1 MIFRLSQKL
10 QSKIKAGPLSTKPLA
25 ANPYADWSS
34 HVFTADRAQYV
45 LLTNTRSLYSCV
57 LHGRGITDD
66 DAFIKRAFAVI
77 REFMEDDGQSF
88 VYTKFIAPESGV
100 ISFAKALDRSVT
112 GSMNDLIQCAKVW
125 LVEQELSPFDVGFK
139 LNDMP
144 MSALQ
149 YANPR
154 EAFKSL
160 ADIGSPHL
168 NGRVRTN
175 ET

>member
-10 QSKIKAGPLSTKPLA
+10 QSKIKAGALSTKPLA
-25 ANPYADWSS
+25 ANLYADWSS
-34 HVFTADRAQYV
+34 HVFTADRAQYI

-77 REFMEDDGQSF
+77 REFLEDDGQSF

-125 LVEQELSPFDVGFK
+125 LVEEELSPFDVGFK

-144 MSALQ
+144 MSALR
-149 YANPR
+149 YAKPR
-154 EAFKSL
+154 ETFKSL